1 MTPPTPPGDVPERW
15 QRLNDLFHAAIGR
28 DAGERGAFLAEA
40 CAGDAELQAEV
51 ERLVRAHER
60 ADFIGQVLS
69 KAAGAEAMTLDAGT
83 RLGPYEIAAPLGAGG
98 MGEVY
103 RARDTRLDR
112 TVAIKILPS
121 DLARSAT
128 LRQRFE
134 REARAISALDHPHI
148 CVLHDVGRQDG
159 IDFLVMEYL
168 EGESLDERLRK
179 GALPL
184 PQALRYGI
192 EIAQALDCAHRKG
205 IVHRDLKPANVM
217 ITKSGTKLL
226 DFGIAKL
233 RAARPPSV
241 SPPDGPPTGDRPLTR
256 QGTLLGTFRY
266 MSPEQLEGR
275 EPDAR
280 SDIFAFGSVL
290 YEMVTGQRCFNG
302 TSQASLI
309 AAVLTAE
316 PPPISRLQPLAP
328 TALDRVVAKCLAKD
342 PDDRWQSAGDLAS
355 QLEWLAASS
364 ASAAVPA
371 PATRARRRQWVA
383 WAVAAAALGIAAL
396 AFALRGREQL
406 ATPQAVT
413 ASLLPPPGI
422 DYGFDV
428 DQGPPALSPDGRRLA
443 FIGVRRDGS
452 QSLWVRDL
460 SRPTAQELG
469 ETLGASYPFW
479 SPDGR
484 RLGFFSRGRLHTID
498 ASGGSVRTV
507 CDAAYPRG
515 GTWGPGDVILFAE
528 MFQPIQRVAATGGIL
543 EAATRLGSEV
553 SHHFPQFLPD
563 GHFLYLA
570 FVFGGGATNVYVGRL
585 GSTDSRLLLKADAAA
600 LYAPPGWIL
609 LWRGRGLLAQRLN
622 LETLALEGEPIPLVE
637 PVRAHVTTSGS
648 TVASVSG
655 TRALVYQ
662 EALGVHAQL
671 TWFDRGGR
679 LLGELGSP
687 GDWLRPSLSHDG
699 RRLLADIWDPGQ
711 ARSSRDIWIFETGRS
726 VPTRFTFEPGNDR
739 WGTWSP
745 DDRRIVYSSALEGSP
760 NVFVKEA
767 TGTAAAE
774 RLFRTEDNHLPAHW
788 SPDGRFLALQT
799 LVRGGRTGWDI
810 FVYSF
815 EEQAARPFLQ
825 SAYAE
830 TSPRFSPDGRW
841 IAYASDES
849 GRSEVYVQPFPGPGA
864 KSQVSTTGGG
874 QPRWRRDGK
883 ELFYRE
889 ASGRFMAVPTTVRAG
904 SFEAGAPQPLFEARA
919 NTTTGTHYDV
929 TADGQKFIVS
939 VPGGADGASALT
951 LVLNWP
957 ALLLR

>member
-1 MTPPTPPGDVPERW
+1 
-15 QRLNDLFHAAIGR
+15 
-28 DAGERGAFLAEA
+28 
-40 CAGDAELQAEV
+40 
-51 ERLVRAHER
+51 
-60 ADFIGQVLS
+60 
-69 KAAGAEAMTLDAGT
+69 MTLDAGT

-233 RAARPPSV
+233 RAARPPSA
-241 SPPDGPPTGDRPLTR
+241 SPPGGPPTGDRPLTR

-275 EPDAR
+275 EPDVR

-316 PPPISRLQPLAP
+316 PPPISRLQPLVP

-371 PATRARRRQWVA
+371 PATRARRGQRVA
-383 WAVAAAALGIAAL
+383 WAVAVAALGIAAL

-443 FIGVRRDGS
+443 FIGVFLAWASPHHRRFGRERAYGVRRRLSARRD
-452 QSLWVRDL
+452 
-460 SRPTAQELG
+460 
-469 ETLGASYPFW
+469 LGA
-479 SPDGR
+479 GR
-484 RLGFFSRGRLHTID
+484 RHPLRGDASANPARRGHRRHTRGRHQARQRGQPPLSTVPSGRTLPLPRVCVRWGCDERLRGAPGID
-498 ASGGSVRTV
+498 
-507 CDAAYPRG
+507 
-515 GTWGPGDVILFAE
+515 
-528 MFQPIQRVAATGGIL
+528 
-543 EAATRLGSEV
+543 RL
-553 SHHFPQFLPD
+553 
-563 GHFLYLA
+563 
-570 FVFGGGATNVYVGRL
+570 
-585 GSTDSRLLLKADAAA
+585 AAA
-600 LYAPPGWIL
+600 PE
-609 LWRGRGLLAQRLN
+609 GRRRR
-622 LETLALEGEPIPLVE
+622 
-637 PVRAHVTTSGS
+637 PVRAPRV
-648 TVASVSG
+648 
-655 TRALVYQ
+655 
-662 EALGVHAQL
+662 
-671 TWFDRGGR
+671 D
-679 LLGELGSP
+679 P
-687 GDWLRPSLSHDG
+687 P
-699 RRLLADIWDPGQ
+699 LAREGA
-711 ARSSRDIWIFETGRS
+711 AR
-726 VPTRFTFEPGNDR
+726 
-739 WGTWSP
+739 
-745 DDRRIVYSSALEGSP
+745 
-760 NVFVKEA
+760 
-767 TGTAAAE
+767 AAAE
-774 RLFRTEDNHLPAHW
+774 PGDACP
-788 SPDGRFLALQT
+788 
-799 LVRGGRTGWDI
+799 GGRADPPRG
-810 FVYSF
+810 
-815 EEQAARPFLQ
+815 ARPGARDHLGEHRRLRIRH
-825 SAYAE
+825 SR
-830 TSPRFSPDGRW
+830 PR
-841 IAYASDES
+841 
-849 GRSEVYVQPFPGPGA
+849 
-864 KSQVSTTGGG
+864 
-874 QPRWRRDGK
+874 
-883 ELFYRE
+883 L
-889 ASGRFMAVPTTVRAG
+889 
-904 SFEAGAPQPLFEARA
+904 
-919 NTTTGTHYDV
+919 
-929 TADGQKFIVS
+929 
-939 VPGGADGASALT
+939 PGGARRARSAHLVRSWRAPSRGTRLSRRLAEAQPLARRPAAARRHLGSGAGPILPRHLDLRYRPLRADT
-951 LVLNWP
+951 VHFRAQQRPVGDLVARRPPDRLFLGP
-957 ALLLR
+957 RGQS